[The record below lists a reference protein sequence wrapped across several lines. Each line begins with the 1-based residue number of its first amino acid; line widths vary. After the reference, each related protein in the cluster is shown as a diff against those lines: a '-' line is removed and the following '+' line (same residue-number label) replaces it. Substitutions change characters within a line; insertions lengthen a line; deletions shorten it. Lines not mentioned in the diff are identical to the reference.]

1 MNSPAP
7 YTPFLMEMRNQVE
20 LAAPDFAHWLSA
32 ISTASAADPAL
43 MESIEAYASQIER
56 IGQTAEM
63 LGMPGLCAWCGYL
76 NTALMEV
83 VLLEGDARKNAAR
96 HLEAWPALMGN
107 YLADPLNIDASLA
120 LVDYFSGMTL
130 SPLLDDATSAQ
141 LIEQLATP
149 PVLPDELMPDE
160 NAEPV
165 ALSEADVSLIVPED
179 ADSNVFQAFMD
190 EAPASL
196 DEFARFTSA
205 IAAGRASAEDIRN
218 AKRIAHSFKGSANI
232 IGIRGVATL
241 GHHIEDI
248 LEYFEKNPVQPPR
261 ALGKTLQQASDCLAQ
276 MIAYLQGDE
285 AAPEDAYEIL
295 LAVVA
300 WGNQIKSGQINE
312 ADEIAEPLALSEPSI
327 TTESTPA
334 QSATAQ
340 SATAE
345 RAPILAAPTTDDKPS
360 DDKVGKAALPSE
372 SEQTNLRVSVK
383 AVDEMFRLSGEMTT
397 KISQLE
403 AQIKALS
410 ARAQNLLAQN
420 LTVQQRV
427 LDIEKLVLLR
437 GISLNTSSG
446 AEDDS
451 VFDPLEMDRYNELH
465 GATRALVEVTT
476 DARDVAIDIEDNIVD
491 LSTEIM
497 RQGQIGRDLQYQ
509 VISTRMTPVSSL
521 LPRLNR
527 NVRQTCQQTGKE
539 AELVVTGSEIMVD
552 GEVLNKLADPLLH
565 ILRNAI
571 DHGIEL
577 PEDRLRAGKLP
588 IGKVQMNFARQGS
601 TISVSIQDD
610 GRGLD
615 FLRIREKAVA
625 RGLIN
630 AWQALTQAELSRLTL
645 LPGFSTK
652 DTVSEI
658 SGRGVGMDVVAS
670 RLAELKGTVEINSE
684 TGHSCTI
691 VLRFQASLV
700 TQHALLVEA
709 TQQVFA
715 IPIHHIVQAIPPNT
729 GNIEMQGEVWKL
741 ALREGIYPLRE
752 LVVLT
757 GYPSNNPSL
766 ATLEALPKVLIRT
779 EGGNVAV
786 VVNRV
791 IDSREL
797 IVKGMG
803 KYLPRVHGILGATLM
818 GDGAV
823 VPLLNIPE
831 LLSEPIA
838 MSHAAAELAESAR
851 RQVRRILVVDDSH
864 SVRKSLGQL
873 LTDASF
879 EIATASDGMEA
890 IRMLEKFQPHV
901 ICTDLEMP
909 NMNGLEL
916 TTHLRQRDD
925 TKNIPIIMI
934 TSRSMDKHR
943 EQAERAGVNFYV
955 TKPYTDVNLLRQ
967 INLAFQRV
975 TAASEV

>member
-1 MNSPAP
+1 MHSPAP
-7 YTPFLMEMRNQVE
+7 YTPFLLEMRNQVE
-20 LAAPDFAHWLSA
+20 LATPDFTHWLSA
-32 ISTASAADPAL
+32 IATASAEDFAL
-43 MESIEAYASQIER
+43 MESIEAYASQLER
-56 IGQTAEM
+56 VGQTAEM

-76 NTALMEV
+76 NAALMEV
-83 VLLEGDARKNAAR
+83 VVLEGDARKNAAR

-107 YLADPLNIDASLA
+107 YLADPLDIDAAQA
-120 LVDYFSGMTL
+120 LVDSLSGMTL
-130 SPLLDDATSAQ
+130 SPLLDDVTRAQ
-141 LIEQLATP
+141 LITQLVTP
-149 PVLPDELMPDE
+149 PVLPDELMQDV

-165 ALSEADVSLIVPED
+165 ALSEADVALDVSED
-179 ADSNVFQAFMD
+179 ADINVFQAFMD

-196 DEFARFTSA
+196 DEFARYTSA
-205 IAAGRASAEDIRN
+205 IAAGNASTEDIRN

-232 IGIRGVATL
+232 VGIRGIAVL
-241 GHHIEDI
+241 GHYTEDI

-276 MIAYLQGDE
+276 MIAYLQGNE
-285 AAPEDAYEIL
+285 AAPEDAYDIL
-295 LAVVA
+295 SAVVA
-300 WGNQIKSGQINE
+300 WGNRIKLGQINE
-312 ADEIAEPLALSEPSI
+312 ADVITDPLVINEPGEINEPPAISELLI
-327 TTESTPA
+327 TTQPV
-334 QSATAQ
+334 TA
-340 SATAE
+340 A
-345 RAPILAAPTTDDKPS
+345 RAPIAAAPAIDDKP
-360 DDKVGKAALPSE
+360 GKATLPSE
-372 SEQTNLRVSVK
+372 SEQANLRVSVK

-403 AQIKALS
+403 AQVKALS

-446 AEDDS
+446 ADDDS

-465 GATRALVEVTT
+465 GATRVLVEATT
-476 DARDVAIDIEDNIVD
+476 DARDVATDIEDNIVD
-491 LSTEIM
+491 LATEIM

-509 VISTRMTPVSSL
+509 VISTRMTPVHSL

-539 AELVVTGSEIMVD
+539 AELVVAGSEIMVD

-577 PEDRLRAGKLP
+577 PEERLQAGKLP
-588 IGKVQMNFARQGS
+588 IGKIQMRFARQGS

-615 FLRIREKAVA
+615 YLRIREKAVA

-630 AWQALTQAELSRLTL
+630 AWQALTQAELARLTL

-684 TGHSCTI
+684 AGRGCTI
-691 VLRFQASLV
+691 ILRFQASLV

-709 TQQVFA
+709 TQQIFA

-729 GNIEMQGEVWKL
+729 GSIEMQGEVWKL

-752 LVVLT
+752 LAVLT
-757 GYPSNNPSL
+757 GYPSSNPTL
-766 ATLEALPKVLIRT
+766 AMLEARPKVLVRT
-779 EGGNVAV
+779 EGGHVAV
-786 VVNRV
+786 LVDRV

-831 LLSEPIA
+831 LLSEPLAI
-838 MSHAAAELAESAR
+838 SHAAAELAASAR
-851 RQVRRILVVDDSH
+851 RQVRRVLVVDDSH

-890 IRMLEKFQPHV
+890 IRMLEKFQPQV

-916 TTHLRQRDD
+916 TAHLRQRED
-925 TKNIPIIMI
+925 TRNIPIIMI

-955 TKPYTDVNLLRQ
+955 TKPYTDVSLLHQ

-975 TAASEV
+975 SQASEV